1 MTVWKPSAA
10 AETIEHDPAEL
21 PLGLGRFG
29 ESGRPMRAV
38 LVDLDETLYEPGGA
52 LIRSVDLR
60 ITAFI
65 AMQTGLPW
73 ARADELRRD
82 LWRDFGT
89 TARGLS
95 FRYDLDPR
103 LLNRFAV
110 DSVDPSAYVSRDPAL
125 DQALARIGL
134 PCYVFTNA
142 TRRYAERVL
151 AALGVAERFGGIFS
165 IEFSDYHPKPA
176 THFYRKVVDE
186 LGLAPSDI
194 VLVEDNARN
203 LEPAI
208 RMGMVCV
215 YLGGEQP
222 PAGALAAQ
230 GFTRVPDVLDALQ
243 T

>member
-1 MTVWKPSAA
+1 
-10 AETIEHDPAEL
+10 
-21 PLGLGRFG
+21 
-29 ESGRPMRAV
+29 MRAV

-65 AMQTGLPW
+65 AVQTGLSW
-73 ARADELRRD
+73 ARADELRKD

-89 TARGLS
+89 TARGLN

-110 DSVDPSAYVSRDPAL
+110 DSVDPSVYVSRDPEL
-125 DQALARIGL
+125 DRALARIAL

-142 TRRYAERVL
+142 TRRYTERVL
-151 AALGVAERFGGIFS
+151 AALGVGQRFKGIFS

-176 THFYRKVVDE
+176 SRFYRKVVDE
-186 LGLAPSDI
+186 LGLAPTDV
-194 VLVEDNARN
+194 VLIEDNARN

-208 RMGMVCV
+208 RMGMVGL
-215 YLGGEQP
+215 YLGADRV
-222 PAGALAAQ
+222 PAGAVAVQ
-230 GFTRVPDVLDALQ
+230 GFPQVPDVLEVLQ
-243 T
+243 TQRGRGGTAER